1 MNILFFILMSLTLLS
16 LVGMLLSNN
25 DKLNHFSYELYK
37 SCLSG
42 LAVYLIISFI
52 KINEPATINVYKEN
66 TALEITYKNNVAID
80 SVVVVFKKVEE

>member
-1 MNILFFILMSLTLLS
+1 MSLTLLS

-42 LAVYLIISFI
+42 LAVYCIIGLM
-52 KINEPATINVYKEN
+52 KINEPTPIDVYNGN
-66 TALEITYKNNVAID
+66 TTLEITYKDGVAID
-80 SVVVVFKKVEE
+80 SIIVFKDKEL